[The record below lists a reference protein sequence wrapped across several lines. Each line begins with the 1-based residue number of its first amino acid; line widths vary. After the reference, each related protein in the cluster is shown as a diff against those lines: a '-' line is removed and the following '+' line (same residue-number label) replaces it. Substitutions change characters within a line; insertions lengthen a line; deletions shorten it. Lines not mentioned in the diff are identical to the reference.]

1 MGVTKIP
8 TSVAE
13 VTPAWLSAALTT
25 ADARVEVAA
34 AEPERIVHGAGT
46 KLLVRLDYTTDERG
60 LPQRLWVKA
69 GWEEHSPAMAAA
81 GIYAREATF
90 YATLAP
96 AVGSRA
102 PGCFHTAQDG
112 TGRSVVILEDL
123 ADRDADLWDCT
134 VARSIDDA
142 SDLLETLA
150 RLHARWW
157 EDDAVLDM
165 PGIDVPVDP
174 QGPTAVWPR
183 ANGGER
189 LREIVAGARGSLMP
203 PALRDAQRIEA
214 AFWKMVDTLGD
225 KRGRCL
231 LHGDAHPGN
240 CFSDSAGAG
249 LFDWQTIARGPW
261 AYDVS
266 YMLVTT
272 LSPEDR
278 RSSERELLKSYFKVL
293 KDAGVTRLP
302 SWEEGWR
309 AYRMYIAYPLLIWPT
324 NHVSHQ
330 SEDNIRALTERLS
343 IAADDFGFF
352 DLWKV

>member
-1 MGVTKIP
+1 MPVAMIP
-8 TSVAE
+8 TSAAE

-25 ADARVEVAA
+25 AEARVEVAA
-34 AEPERIVHGAGT
+34 AEPERVVHGAGT
-46 KLLVRLDYTTDERG
+46 KLRVRLDYAVNERG
-60 LPQRLWVKA
+60 LPRRMWIKA

-102 PGCFHTAQDG
+102 PGCFHAAQDDA
-112 TGRSVVILEDL
+112 GRSVVILEDL
-123 ADRDADLWDCT
+123 AERGADLWDCT
-134 VARSIDDA
+134 VPRSIDDA
-142 SDLLETLA
+142 SDLLATLG

-157 EDDAVLDM
+157 EDDALLGM

-174 QGPTAVWPR
+174 HGPTAVWPR

-189 LREIVAGARGSLMP
+189 LREIVAGPRGRLMP
-203 PALRDAQRIEA
+203 PAIRDARRIEA

-225 KRGRCL
+225 RRGRCL

-240 CFSDSAGAG
+240 CFSDGAGAG

-266 YMLVTT
+266 YMLATT

-278 RSSERELLKSYFKVL
+278 RHAERDLLDGYRHIL
-293 KDAGVTRLP
+293 RQAGVADVPGR
-302 SWEEGWR
+302 EEAWL
-309 AYRMYIAYPLLIWPT
+309 AYRRYIAYPLLIWPT

-330 SEDNIRALTERLS
+330 AEENIGALTERLT
-343 IAADDFGFF
+343 IAAADFGFF
-352 DLWKV
+352 DLWGV